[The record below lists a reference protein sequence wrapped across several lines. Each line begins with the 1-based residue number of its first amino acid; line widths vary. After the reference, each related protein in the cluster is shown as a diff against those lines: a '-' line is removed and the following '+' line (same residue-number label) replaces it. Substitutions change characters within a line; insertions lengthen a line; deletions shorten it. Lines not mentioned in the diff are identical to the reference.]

1 MVRLAEVQQSID
13 LLLAAGGPG
22 PRNAPPARQLSG
34 RGQAEIE
41 TPRGRAALSLTLVD
55 GDIVDVRIDT
65 PSNRLAALVET
76 VTRDRELA
84 DALFG
89 VASLDLSPWELAQ

>member
-1 MVRLAEVQQSID
+1 
-13 LLLAAGGPG
+13 
-22 PRNAPPARQLSG
+22 
-34 RGQAEIE
+34 
-41 TPRGRAALSLTLVD
+41 LTLVD

-84 DALFG
+84 DALLG